1 MGAVRRL
8 AAVAVA
14 GLILVPLA
22 TACSEE
28 TKQNA
33 KETADNLEDDA
44 QKNADELG
52 AELDQT
58 GAEARARVAAEDLRA
73 RIKANTTTTTLG
85 PRSMVAITESI
96 PAVVGTPEVVGAA
109 DADGDGLDDDGKV
122 QVNIDGA
129 SACLTLPATGDD
141 TTVEGGAC

>member
-1 MGAVRRL
+1 MAAARRL
-8 AAVAVA
+8 ATMAAAVVLAVTFA
-14 GLILVPLA
+14 S
-22 TACSEE
+22 ACSEE

-33 KETADNLEDDA
+33 QETADALGDDA

-52 AELDQT
+52 AELEETAGEAQ
-58 GAEARARVAAEDLRA
+58 ARAAAEDLRV

-85 PRSMVAITESI
+85 PRSMVAITES
-96 PAVVGTPEVVGAA
+96 AADVVGDPEVLAV
-109 DADGDGLDDDGKV
+109 DADGDGLEDDGKV
-122 QVNIDGA
+122 QVNVAGA